1 MPVHDADIDQS
12 KVISYY
18 EDYDEQSRLTKGA
31 GLLEFLRMREIIGR
45 FASSPPGVVLDVGG
59 GPGTYSL
66 WLASLGYEVHLI
78 DPVSKHLEQAREAST
93 SQPDHPLASVSEG
106 DARSL
111 SWADESVDLFLL
123 MGPLYHL
130 IIREDRLAAL
140 SEARRVLK
148 NGGIL
153 IVTGVNRFAS
163 LADGLM
169 NGYIDDPDFMT
180 ILHRD
185 LSDGRHLPDSHVQ
198 EYFTT
203 AFFHRP
209 EELEVDV
216 AEAGFSLK
224 GLFSVQGPG
233 EYATD
238 LDDRMADLRK
248 REQLLDLIRIVE
260 EERTLMGMASHL
272 VVAAEK

>member
-45 FASSPPGVVLDVGG
+45 FASSPPGVVLDMGG
-59 GPGTYSL
+59 GPGTDSL

-163 LADGLM
+163 LVDGLM

-185 LSDGRHLPDSHVQ
+185 LSDGRHLPDSRVQ

-209 EELEVDV
+209 EELEAEV

-260 EERTLMGMASHL
+260 EERTLMGTASHL